1 MKPLSFTRRS
11 STRITDLRVWILAFS
26 LCNDVEFKFPP
37 QGTTLSSNFPSGPL
51 VMPDAVDQGA
61 AEEAR
66 REHHQ
71 RHDDEQHA
79 EPAARSLPTGSAT
92 CLAQQEREHREHVG

>member
-1 MKPLSFTRRS
+1 MKPLSLTRRS
-11 STRITDLRVWILAFS
+11 STRITDLRVWILKAMGSPYATTFS
-26 LCNDVEFKFPP
+26 SD
-37 QGTTLSSNFPSGPL
+37 SPSGPV
-51 VMPDAVDQGA
+51 VMPDAVEHRA

-71 RHDDEQHA
+71 RHDDKQHP

-92 CLAQQEREHREHVG
+92 CLAQQECEHREHVG